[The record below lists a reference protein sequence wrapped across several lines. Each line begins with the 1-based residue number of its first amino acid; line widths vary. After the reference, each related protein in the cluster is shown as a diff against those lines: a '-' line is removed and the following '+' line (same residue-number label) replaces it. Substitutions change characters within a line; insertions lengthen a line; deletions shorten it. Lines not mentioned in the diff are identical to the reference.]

1 MKFALVNGKEPT
13 EYFKNTYSFYLL
25 KTYLFAGL
33 KRGILILIL
42 LYLNVTTVCEISTTV
57 YFKVEI
63 KNSNLNYYK
72 TFI

>member
-1 MKFALVNGKEPT
+1 MIMKFALVNGKEPT

-42 LYLNVTTVCEISTTV
+42 LYLNTPNQGRRMEYLIQAQGQHE
-57 YFKVEI
+57 K
-63 KNSNLNYYK
+63 K
-72 TFI
+72 TSL